1 MHVKHHRISPAAAR
15 CAWLLTFLA
24 GGALPSVAQQIGV
37 FVDPQ
42 GQSCVGE
49 IRPFGRADVYVLAF
63 LDEEVEFNGALLSL
77 RLPGGVGIVNGVDGI
92 VWPRDTMHS
101 GNLLADTGLNL
112 EFQRCPRVSG
122 VVELFHMTLEDVSP
136 GEDPRPNL
144 LIEVGG
150 ATVDS
155 LSVMHPHLKVC
166 VDGNPGDGRL
176 VPATGLRATL
186 NCTNDCP
193 CSVAVEPAT
202 WSAVKRR
209 FREE

>member
-1 MHVKHHRISPAAAR
+1 MHVKHRRTSPAPAPY
-15 CAWLLTFLA
+15 AWLLAFLTCSA
-24 GGALPSVAQQIGV
+24 VPSMAQQVGV
-37 FVDPQ
+37 FLDPQ

-49 IRPFGRADVYVLAF
+49 ILPFGRADVYVLAF
-63 LDEEVEFNGALLSL
+63 LDEEVEFNGAMLSL
-77 RLPGGVGIVNGVDGI
+77 RLPGGVGIVDGVDGI
-92 VWPRDTMHS
+92 VWPRDTMQS

-136 GEDPRPNL
+136 SEDPRPNL

-155 LSVMHPHLKVC
+155 LLLPQPQLKVC
-166 VDGNPGDGRL
+166 VDGDPGGGRL

-193 CSVAVEPAT
+193 CSVAVLPTT

-209 FREE
+209 YREE